1 MSKYNEHT
9 SSQLRAGL
17 IKTWK
22 RSISNSLWMAINI
35 SILCF
40 YFQKLTKKIMIYPVK
55 NLSHRCTDSDA
66 YKNNMSVSLLH
77 QILVRSGSFLQ
88 KKRRNLPTDTKRADL
103 IAHTCETTFIHSAGA
118 FIQRGIKILQ
128 QNTNDAMQ

>member
-9 SSQLRAGL
+9 SSQLRADL

-22 RSISNSLWMAINI
+22 RSIGNSLWMAINI

-88 KKRRNLPTDTKRADL
+88 KKRSDE
-103 IAHTCETTFIHSAGA
+103 TCRQTLNELTSLLTHVKPHL
-118 FIQRGIKILQ
+118 FIQQVLLFKEE
-128 QNTNDAMQ
+128 